1 MKRVVI
7 TGAGAISACGIGAD
21 TLWAAAR
28 DGRSGVR
35 HALYPST
42 ARQVVMESAPI
53 ADADYQIAM
62 STANR
67 RFQDRVSAIA
77 QLAAGEA
84 IEQAG
89 LGVGDFGERCAVS
102 IGAGFGGAQT
112 MDDNYHRFLANQ
124 GSRKI
129 DPMCVPKIMTNAPA
143 SWIAMKWG
151 IKGPSYC
158 VSTACSSSSQS
169 IGLGAMLVASG
180 VVERCIAGGAEAL
193 LVPGVFSS
201 WEAMHVM
208 TNDKCRPFSRNRS
221 GMVLGDGAAM
231 FVLETLESA
240 VSRGVPI
247 LAEFAGYGTTN
258 DAGDLLRPDRE
269 GAARSM
275 RLALKHGDIDPSEIG
290 YVNAHGTGT
299 IANDLNETLAAR
311 DVFGAHFDELKVSS
325 TKPIHGHALGA
336 AGAIE
341 LLVAMKA
348 LGEQI
353 APPTI
358 NFLEVDAK
366 LGFEPVPNV
375 AKPFSANAVLSNS
388 FAFGGVNASLVLKRH
403 DI

>member
-1 MKRVVI
+1 MVI
-7 TGAGAISACGIGAD
+7 TGAGAISACGIGVDA
-21 TLWAAAR
+21 LWSAAR

-35 HALYPST
+35 HALYPSR

-53 ADADYQIAM
+53 ADADYDVAM
-62 STANR
+62 STAKP

-84 IEQAG
+84 IDQAG
-89 LGVGDFGERCAVS
+89 LGVADFGERCAVS

-112 MDDNYHRFLANQ
+112 VDDNYHRLLAEE
-124 GSRKI
+124 GTRKL

-158 VSTACSSSSQS
+158 ISTACSSASQS

-180 VVERCIAGGAEAL
+180 AVERCIAGGAEAL
-193 LVPGVFSS
+193 LVPGGYAS
-201 WEAMHVM
+201 WEALHVM
-208 TNDKCRPFSRNRS
+208 TNDKCRPFSRNRN

-231 FVLETLESA
+231 FVLETRESA
-240 VSRGVPI
+240 LARGAPI
-247 LAEFAGYGTTN
+247 LAEFAGYGTSN

-269 GAARSM
+269 GAARSI
-275 RLALKHGDIDPSEIG
+275 RLALDHGGIDPSEIG

-299 IANDLNETLAAR
+299 IANDLNETLALR
-311 DVFGAHFDELKVSS
+311 DVFGEHFGSLMISS

-336 AGAIE
+336 GGALE
-341 LLVAMKA
+341 LVITLKA
-348 LGEQI
+348 LMEQI

-358 NFLEVDAK
+358 NFLEMDPK
-366 LGFEPVPNV
+366 IGFEPVPNI
-375 AKPFSANAVLSNS
+375 AKPFSATTVMSNS
-388 FAFGGVNASLVLKRH
+388 FAFGGVNASLALKRY
-403 DI
+403 DA